1 MKLTFLQKFNAIM
14 LSLFIVGALAA
25 SYFSSKAGHTNAAAF
40 VNPIGT
46 PDSTFAVI
54 TPEP

>member
-1 MKLTFLQKFNAIM
+1 MKLNSLQKFNAIM
-14 LSLFIVGALAA
+14 LSLFLACALAA
-25 SYFSSKAGHTNAAAF
+25 SYFSSKARRTNAAAF
-40 VNPIGT
+40 VDPIAS